1 MTRITKTFQKK
12 QEGKRLLSIYFTAGY
27 PELNSTLDI
36 AEELERSGADFLEIG
51 FPYSDPL
58 ADGPVIQHSSQVALQ
73 NGMTLELLFSQLQDL
88 RKRVSIP
95 VYLMGYFNTVL
106 QYGVER
112 FCQSCKAVGVD
123 GAIIPDLPLYEYE
136 NLYQSTFE
144 ENGISNIFLVSPQ
157 TPDARIRQIDALSNG
172 FIYLLSSSSTT
183 GNTLEVSRERS
194 DYFQRIKDLNLK
206 NPLVIG
212 FGISNHDNFRQAAE
226 IADAAIIGSAFV
238 KQLDK
243 ADYLKGIASFIR
255 GIKEG
260 AGQEEGIVASNS
272 KDAG

>member
-88 RKRVSIP
+88 RKLVSIP
-95 VYLMGYFNTVL
+95 VYLLLYINTVL

-112 FCQSCKAVGVD
+112 FGQSCKAEGVD
-123 GAIIPDLPLYEYE
+123 GAILPDLPVFEYE
-136 NLYQSTFE
+136 TLYQR
-144 ENGISNIFLVSPQ
+144 P
-157 TPDARIRQIDALSNG
+157 
-172 FIYLLSSSSTT
+172 
-183 GNTLEVSRERS
+183 
-194 DYFQRIKDLNLK
+194 
-206 NPLVIG
+206 
-212 FGISNHDNFRQAAE
+212 
-226 IADAAIIGSAFV
+226 
-238 KQLDK
+238 
-243 ADYLKGIASFIR
+243 
-255 GIKEG
+255 
-260 AGQEEGIVASNS
+260 
-272 KDAG
+272 